1 MVNEKTRVKALK
13 KQILED
19 LNLQEM
25 CAIRLYANGEL
36 ILSDMDFVKDLE
48 IQKVEAEVFFTINI
62 QVAGMG
68 PQYKKQFDVSPN
80 DTLDQIREK
89 TTFYQLFTQRN
100 YTLETDGGITI
111 ERDKLSTTYFRD
123 SGLRNGSNIFMRPP
137 IREHQRTTA
146 ED

>member
-1 MVNEKTRVKALK
+1 MVTEKSRLKALK

-19 LNLQEM
+19 LNLHEM

-36 ILSDMDFVKDLE
+36 LDSDMEFVKELK

-68 PQYKKQFDVSPN
+68 PQYKKQIDVSPN
-80 DTLDQIREK
+80 DTLDLIRAK
-89 TTFYQLFTQRN
+89 SGFYELFTQRN

-111 ERDKLSTTYFRD
+111 ERDKMASTYFRD

-137 IREHQRTTA
+137 
-146 ED
+146 